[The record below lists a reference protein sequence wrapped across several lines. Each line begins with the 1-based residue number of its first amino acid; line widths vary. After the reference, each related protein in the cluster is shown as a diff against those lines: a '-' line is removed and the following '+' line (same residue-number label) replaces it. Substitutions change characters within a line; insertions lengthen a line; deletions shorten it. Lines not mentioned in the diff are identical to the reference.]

1 MYYSSKFKFGDN
13 MKEDGKK
20 RARSSEFPVRKTGQP
35 VKRKKKTKSS
45 FDWSSIIPSNLTLTI
60 RLPDEDKKTL
70 VKKADEIADKIDHRW
85 KVTQYL
91 IIIGMTLNAC
101 AYFLSN

>member
-13 MKEDGKK
+13 MKNKDNSTGPDTY
-20 RARSSEFPVRKTGQP
+20 PVKKTGRP
-35 VKRKKKTKSS
+35 VKRKKKSKSS
-45 FDWSSIIPSNLTLTI
+45 FDWGSLIPSNLTLTI